1 MLSTKTMVK
10 IRLSRKRTP
19 KNQAQ
24 LELDFS
30 RPTERDRNFHLGGR
44 SFYFF
49 DFDDN
54 VAYLTTPIV
63 IFNKETGAER
73 TLSSGE
79 WARYHQNIGES
90 GPFKDYIVDY
100 NDETGSFRYFRDQKH
115 SFIDRVVRRK
125 QTFLSD
131 IEKALEQADYSWK
144 APSWNCFYHAT
155 YNHRPTS
162 VITAR
167 GHFKETIKEGIDLM
181 VRQGHLPHNPNYLSI
196 YPVTNPSVRVEEL
209 QDPDLKHSVADLKRA
224 AIRQSVEKAIELYG
238 LNPHHRFG
246 MSDDDP
252 KNVELITE
260 EMKVLKKRYPEMAFF
275 VIQTFEDSYVKTEV
289 LETRSQTTKKGPK
302 KELPEQLT
310 FL

>member
-1 MLSTKTMVK
+1 MVR
-10 IRLSRKRTP
+10 IRLSRKRVP

-24 LELDFS
+24 MELSLE
-30 RPTERDRNFHLGGR
+30 RPIEKDRNHHLGGR

-79 WARYHQNIGES
+79 WARYHQNIGIS
-90 GPFKDYIVDY
+90 GPFANYYVDY

-115 SFIDRVVRRK
+115 TFIDKVVRKK

-155 YNHRPTS
+155 YNRRPTS

-167 GHFKETIKEGIDLM
+167 GHNKETIQDGIDLI
-181 VRQGHLPHNPNYLSI
+181 VRTGHLPHNPNYLSI
-196 YPVTNPSVRVEEL
+196 YPVTNPNVRVNEL

-224 AIRQSVEKAIELYG
+224 AINQSVEQALKIYG
-238 LNPHHRFG
+238 HNPHHRFG

-260 EMKVLKKRYPEMAFF
+260 EMKVLKKKYPEMAFF
-275 VIQTFEDSYVKTEV
+275 VIQTFEDSYVKTEI
-289 LETRSQTTKKGPK
+289 LETKTRTAKKGDK
-302 KELPEQLT
+302 SLAEDSHQLT

>member
-1 MLSTKTMVK
+1 MVK
-10 IRLSRKRTP
+10 IRLSRKRVP

-24 LELDFS
+24 LEFNLE
-30 RPTERDRNFHLGGR
+30 RPIEKDRNHHLGGR

-63 IFNKETGAER
+63 IFNKETAAER

-79 WARYHQNIGES
+79 WARYHQNIGHS
-90 GPFKDYIVDY
+90 GPFADYFVDY

-155 YNHRPTS
+155 YNKRPTS

-167 GHFKETIKEGIDLM
+167 GHHKETIQEGIDLI
-181 VRQGHLPHNPNYLSI
+181 VRTGHLPHNPNYLSI
-196 YPVTNPSVRVEEL
+196 YPVTNPQVRINEL
-209 QDPDLKHSVADLKRA
+209 KDPELKHSVADLKRA
-224 AIRQSVEKAIELYG
+224 AISQSVEKALQLYG
-238 LNPHHRFG
+238 NNSHHRFG

-252 KNVELITE
+252 RNVELITE
-260 EMKVLKKRYPEMAFF
+260 EMKVLKRKYPNMAFF

-289 LETRSQTTKKGPK
+289 LETKTRTIKKGHK
-302 KELPEQLT
+302 SLSEEISQLS
-310 FL
+310 LI

>member
-1 MLSTKTMVK
+1 MVK
-10 IRLSRKRTP
+10 IRLRRKRVP

-24 LELDFS
+24 LEFNLE
-30 RPTERDRNFHLGGR
+30 RPIESDRNLHLGGR

-79 WARYHQNIGES
+79 WARYHQNIGKS
-90 GPFKDYIVDY
+90 GPFANYYVDY
-100 NDETGSFRYFRDQKH
+100 NDESGSFRYFRDQKH
-115 SFIDRVVRRK
+115 SFIDKVVRRK

-131 IEKALEQADYSWK
+131 IEKALDQADYSWK

-155 YNHRPTS
+155 FNMRPTS

-167 GHFKETIKEGIDLM
+167 GHNKETIEEGIDLM
-181 VRQGHLPHNPNYLSI
+181 VRTGHLPHNPNYLSI
-196 YPVTNPSVRVEEL
+196 YPVTNPNVRVNEL
-209 QDPDLKHSVADLKRA
+209 QDPKLEKSVADLKRE
-224 AIRQSVEKAIELYG
+224 AINQSVEKALELYG
-238 LNPHHRFG
+238 HNPHHRFG

-260 EMKVLKKRYPEMAFF
+260 EMKVLKRKYPEMAFF

-289 LETRSQTTKKGPK
+289 LESHTRTAKRGIKNLTQSN
-302 KELPEQLT
+302 EQLS
-310 FL
+310 LL

>member
-1 MLSTKTMVK
+1 MVR
-10 IRLSRKRTP
+10 IRLSRKRIP

-24 LELDFS
+24 MELRLD
-30 RPTERDRNFHLGGR
+30 RPIEKDRNHHLGGR

-79 WARYHQNIGES
+79 WARYHQDIGKS
-90 GPFKDYIVDY
+90 GPFANYFVDY
-100 NDETGSFRYFRDQKH
+100 DDEVGSFRYFRDQKH
-115 SFIDRVVRRK
+115 TFIDKVVRRK

-155 YNHRPTS
+155 YNKRPTS

-167 GHFKETIKEGIDLM
+167 GHHKETLKDGIDLI
-181 VRQGHLPHNPNYLSI
+181 VRTGHLPHNPNYLSI
-196 YPVTNPSVRVEEL
+196 YPVTNPNVRVHEL
-209 QDPDLKHSVADLKRA
+209 KDPELKNSVADLKRA
-224 AIRQSVEKAIELYG
+224 AINQSVEQALKQYG
-238 LNPHHRFG
+238 NNPHHRFG

-260 EMKVLKKRYPEMAFF
+260 EMKVLKKKYPQMAFY

-289 LETRSQTTKKGPK
+289 LETKTRTAKKGHKSIREEPH
-302 KELPEQLT
+302 QLN
-310 FL
+310 LL

>member
-1 MLSTKTMVK
+1 MVK
-10 IRLSRKRTP
+10 IRLSRKRIAH
-19 KNQAQ
+19 NQAQ
-24 LELDFS
+24 LDLGLE
-30 RPTERDRNFHLGGR
+30 RPTENDRNFHFGGR

-63 IFNKETGAER
+63 IFNKETGAEK

-79 WARYHQNIGES
+79 WARYHHEIGKT
-90 GPFKDYIVDY
+90 GAFANYYVDY
-100 NDETGSFRYFRDQKH
+100 DDHKGSFRHFRDQKH
-115 SFIDRVVRRK
+115 TFIDKVVRRK

-155 YNHRPTS
+155 FNKRPTS

-167 GHFKETIKEGIDLM
+167 GHHKVTIKKGIDLL
-181 VRQGHLPHNPNYLSI
+181 VKTGHLPHNPNYLSI
-196 YPVTNPSVRVEEL
+196 YPVTNPDVRASEL
-209 QDPDLKHSVADLKRA
+209 QDPELLHSVADLKRA
-224 AIRQSVEKAIELYG
+224 AIRQSVEKAIETYG
-238 LNPHHRFG
+238 YSPYHRFG

-260 EMKVLKKRYPEMAFF
+260 EMKCLKRHYPEMAFY
-275 VIQTFEDSYVKTEV
+275 VIQTFEDSFVKTEV
-289 LETRSQTTKKGPK
+289 LETKTRNAKKGN
-302 KELPEQLT
+302 LTTEQLS

>member
-1 MLSTKTMVK
+1 MVK
-10 IRLSRKRTP
+10 IRLSRKRVP

-24 LELDFS
+24 LEFNLE
-30 RPTERDRNFHLGGR
+30 RPIEKDRNHHLGGR

-63 IFNKETGAER
+63 IFNKETAAER

-79 WARYHQNIGES
+79 WARYHQNIGHS
-90 GPFKDYIVDY
+90 GPFADYFVDY

-115 SFIDRVVRRK
+115 SFIDKVVRRK

-155 YNHRPTS
+155 YNKRPTS

-167 GHFKETIKEGIDLM
+167 GHHKETIQEGIDLI
-181 VRQGHLPHNPNYLSI
+181 VRTGHLPHNPNYLSI
-196 YPVTNPSVRVEEL
+196 YPVTNPQVRINEL
-209 QDPDLKHSVADLKRA
+209 KDPELKHSVADLKRA
-224 AIRQSVEKAIELYG
+224 AISQSVEKALQLYG
-238 LNPHHRFG
+238 NNSHHRFG

-252 KNVELITE
+252 RNVELITE
-260 EMKVLKKRYPEMAFF
+260 EMKVLKRKYPNMAFF

-289 LETRSQTTKKGPK
+289 LETKTRTIKKGHK
-302 KELPEQLT
+302 ALSEEISQLS
-310 FL
+310 LI

>member
-1 MLSTKTMVK
+1 MVK
-10 IRLSRKRTP
+10 IRLRRKRVP

-24 LELDFS
+24 LEFNLE
-30 RPTERDRNFHLGGR
+30 RPIESDRNLHLGGR

-63 IFNKETGAER
+63 IFNKETGSER

-79 WARYHQNIGES
+79 WARYHHQIGKA
-90 GPFKDYIVDY
+90 GPFKNYYVDY

-115 SFIDRVVRRK
+115 SFIDKVVRRK
-125 QTFLSD
+125 QTFFSD

-155 YNHRPTS
+155 FNQRPTS
-162 VITAR
+162 IITAR
-167 GHFKETIKEGIDLM
+167 GHQKETIQEGIDLI
-181 VRQGHLPHNPNYLSI
+181 VKTGHLPHNPNYLSI
-196 YPVTNPSVRVEEL
+196 YPVTNPEIRVKEL
-209 QDPDLKHSVADLKRA
+209 KDPQLEKSVADLKRE
-224 AIRQSVEKAIELYG
+224 AISQSVEKALELYG
-238 LNPHHRFG
+238 HNPHHRFG

-260 EMKVLKKRYPEMAFF
+260 EMKVLKRRYPEMSFF

-289 LETRSQTTKKGPK
+289 LENHTKTAKRGQGSATQKG
-302 KELPEQLT
+302 EQLS
-310 FL
+310 LL

>member
-1 MLSTKTMVK
+1 MVK
-10 IRLSRKRTP
+10 IRLSRKRVP
-19 KNQAQ
+19 NNQAQ
-24 LELDFS
+24 MELS
-30 RPTERDRNFHLGGR
+30 LYRPQENDRNHHLGGR

-79 WARYHQNIGES
+79 WARYHSNIGKS
-90 GPFKDYIVDY
+90 GPFSNYTVDY
-100 NDETGSFRYFRDQKH
+100 NDETGSFRYFRDQQL
-115 SFIDRVVRRK
+115 SFIDKVVRRK

-131 IEKALEQADYSWK
+131 IEKALMQADYSWK
-144 APSWNCFYHAT
+144 APSWNCFFHAT
-155 YNHRPTS
+155 YNKRPTS

-167 GHFKETIKEGIDLM
+167 GHQKETIREGIDLL
-181 VRQGHLPHNPNYLSI
+181 VRDGHLPHQPNYLSI
-196 YPVTNPSVRVEEL
+196 FPVTNPQVRVSEL
-209 QDPDLKHSVADLKRA
+209 NDPNLKAGVADLKRE
-224 AIRQSVEKAIELYG
+224 AINQSVEEALKLYG
-238 LNPHHRFG
+238 NNPHHRFG

-260 EMKVLKKRYPEMAFF
+260 EMKVLKRKYPQMSFF

-289 LETRSQTTKKGPK
+289 LETKTRNSSKAKI
-302 KELPEQLT
+302 ESSLDNNQLAL
-310 FL
+310 F

>member
-1 MLSTKTMVK
+1 MVR
-10 IRLSRKRTP
+10 IRLSRKRVP

-24 LELDFS
+24 MELSLD
-30 RPTERDRNFHLGGR
+30 RPIEKDRNHHLGGR

-79 WARYHQNIGES
+79 WARYHQNIGKS
-90 GPFKDYIVDY
+90 GPFANYYVDY
-100 NDETGSFRYFRDQKH
+100 NDESGSFRYFRDQKH
-115 SFIDRVVRRK
+115 TFIDKVVRKK

-155 YNHRPTS
+155 YNNRPTS

-167 GHFKETIKEGIDLM
+167 GHNKETIQDGIDLI
-181 VRQGHLPHNPNYLSI
+181 VRTGHLPHNPNYLSI
-196 YPVTNPSVRVEEL
+196 YPVTNPVVRVNEL

-224 AIRQSVEKAIELYG
+224 AINQSVEQALKVYG
-238 LNPHHRFG
+238 KNNHHRFG

-260 EMKVLKKRYPEMAFF
+260 EMKVLKKKYPEMAFF

-289 LETRSQTTKKGPK
+289 LETKTRTAKRGRKSIVEEPQ
-302 KELPEQLT
+302 QLN
-310 FL
+310 LL

>member
-1 MLSTKTMVK
+1 M
-10 IRLSRKRTP
+10 
-19 KNQAQ
+19 NQAQ
-24 LELDFS
+24 LDLGLH
-30 RPTERDRNFHLGGR
+30 RPKENDRNHHLGGR

-63 IFNKETGAER
+63 IFNKKTGAER

-79 WARYHQNIGES
+79 WARYHTSIGKS
-90 GPFKDYIVDY
+90 GPFKNYTVDY

-115 SFIDRVVRRK
+115 TFIDRMVRRK

-131 IEKALEQADYSWK
+131 IEKALGQADYSWK

-155 YNHRPTS
+155 FNNRPTS

-167 GHFKETIKEGIDLM
+167 GHHKETIKEGIDLI
-181 VRQGHLPHNPNYLSI
+181 VRNGHLPHNPNYLSI
-196 YPVTNPSVRVEEL
+196 YPVTNPVVRVSEL
-209 QDPDLKHSVADLKRA
+209 GDPDLTLSVADLKRS
-224 AIRQSVEKAIELYG
+224 AISQSVEKALEMYG
-238 LNPHHRFG
+238 QNPNHRFG

-252 KNVELITE
+252 RNVELITE
-260 EMKVLKKRYPEMAFF
+260 EMKVLKKKYPDMAFF

-289 LETRSQTTKKGPK
+289 LETKTKNSSKGRLPNPATTST
-302 KELPEQLT
+302 EQLPL
-310 FL
+310 F

>member
-1 MLSTKTMVK
+1 MELS
-10 IRLSRKRTP
+10 
-19 KNQAQ
+19 
-24 LELDFS
+24 LD
-30 RPTERDRNFHLGGR
+30 RPIEKDRNHHLGGR

-63 IFNKETGAER
+63 IFNKETGAEK

-79 WARYHQNIGES
+79 WARYHQNIGKT
-90 GPFKDYIVDY
+90 GPFENYYVDY
-100 NDETGSFRYFRDQKH
+100 NDDTGSFRHFRDQKH
-115 SFIDRVVRRK
+115 SFIDKVVRKK

-167 GHFKETIKEGIDLM
+167 GHHKETIQDGIDLI
-181 VRQGHLPHNPNYLSI
+181 VRTGHLPHNPNYLSI
-196 YPVTNPSVRVEEL
+196 YPVTNPNVRVNEL

-224 AIRQSVEKAIELYG
+224 AINQSVEQALKVYG
-238 LNPHHRFG
+238 YNPHHRFG

-260 EMKVLKKRYPEMAFF
+260 EMKVLKKKYPEMAFF

-289 LETRSQTTKKGPK
+289 LETKTRTTKRGNKSIA
-302 KELPEQLT
+302 EDTHQLN
-310 FL
+310 LL

>member
-1 MLSTKTMVK
+1 MVK

-24 LELDFS
+24 MELDFG
-30 RPTERDRNFHLGGR
+30 RPQEQDRNFHLGGR

-54 VAYLTTPIV
+54 VAYLTTPIIV
-63 IFNKETGAER
+63 FNKETGAER

-79 WARYHQNIGES
+79 WARYHHTIGQS
-90 GPFKDYIVDY
+90 GPFENYFVDY

-115 SFIDRVVRRK
+115 SFIDKVVRKK

-131 IEKALEQADYSWK
+131 IEKALEQADYAWK

-155 YNHRPTS
+155 YNKRPTS

-167 GHFKETIKEGIDLM
+167 GHNKETIQEGIDLM
-181 VRQGHLPHNPNYLSI
+181 VREGHLPHNPNYLSI
-196 YPVTNPSVRVEEL
+196 YPVTNPNVRVHEL
-209 QDPDLKHSVADLKRA
+209 EDPHLKNSVADLKRA
-224 AIRQSVEKAIELYG
+224 AIRQSVEKAIEIYG
-238 LNPHHRFG
+238 MNPHHRFG

-260 EMKVLKKRYPEMAFF
+260 EMKCLKKVYPEMAFF

-289 LETRSQTTKKGPK
+289 LETRTRNKKKGSN

>member
-1 MLSTKTMVK
+1 MVK
-10 IRLSRKRTP
+10 IRLRRKRVP

-24 LELDFS
+24 LEFNLE
-30 RPTERDRNFHLGGR
+30 RPIESDRNHHLGGR

-79 WARYHQNIGES
+79 WARYHQQIGKS
-90 GPFKDYIVDY
+90 GPFGNYYVDY

-115 SFIDRVVRRK
+115 SFIDKVVRRK

-131 IEKALEQADYSWK
+131 IEKALDQADYSWK

-155 YNHRPTS
+155 FNMRPTS

-167 GHFKETIKEGIDLM
+167 GHNKETIQEGIDLM
-181 VRQGHLPHNPNYLSI
+181 VRTGHLPHNPNYLSI
-196 YPVTNPSVRVEEL
+196 YPVTNPNVRVNEL
-209 QDPDLKHSVADLKRA
+209 QDPKLEKSVADLKRE
-224 AIRQSVEKAIELYG
+224 AINQSVEKALELYG
-238 LNPHHRFG
+238 HNPHHRFG

-260 EMKVLKKRYPEMAFF
+260 EMKVLKRKYPDMAFF
-275 VIQTFEDSYVKTEV
+275 VIQTFEDSFVKTEV
-289 LETRSQTTKKGPK
+289 LESHTRTTKRGTKSASQSI
-302 KELPEQLT
+302 EQLS
-310 FL
+310 LL

>member
-1 MLSTKTMVK
+1 MVR
-10 IRLSRKRTP
+10 IRLSRKRVP

-24 LELDFS
+24 MELRLD
-30 RPTERDRNFHLGGR
+30 RPIEKDRNHHLGGR

-79 WARYHQNIGES
+79 WARYHQDIGKS
-90 GPFKDYIVDY
+90 GPFANYFVDY
-100 NDETGSFRYFRDQKH
+100 DDEVGSFRYFRDQKH
-115 SFIDRVVRRK
+115 TFIDKVVRRK

-155 YNHRPTS
+155 YNKRPTS

-167 GHFKETIKEGIDLM
+167 GHHKETLKDGIDLI
-181 VRQGHLPHNPNYLSI
+181 VRTGHLPHNPNYLSI
-196 YPVTNPSVRVEEL
+196 YPVTNPNVRVHEL
-209 QDPDLKHSVADLKRA
+209 KDPELKNSVADLKRA
-224 AIRQSVEKAIELYG
+224 AINQSVEQALKQYG
-238 LNPHHRFG
+238 NSPHHRFG

-260 EMKVLKKRYPEMAFF
+260 EMKVLKKKYPQMAFY

-289 LETRSQTTKKGPK
+289 LETKTRTAKKGHKSISEEPH
-302 KELPEQLT
+302 QLN
-310 FL
+310 LL

>member
-1 MLSTKTMVK
+1 MVK
-10 IRLSRKRTP
+10 IRLSRKRVPT
-19 KNQAQ
+19 NQAQ
-24 LELDFS
+24 MEFALY
-30 RPTERDRNFHLGGR
+30 RPQEEDRNRHLGGR

-79 WARYHQNIGES
+79 WARYHSNIGKS
-90 GPFKDYIVDY
+90 GPFANYTVDY
-100 NDETGSFRYFRDQKH
+100 NDETGSFRYFRDQQL
-115 SFIDRVVRRK
+115 SFIDKMVRRK

-131 IEKALEQADYSWK
+131 IEKALTQADYSWK

-155 YNHRPTS
+155 YNRRPTS

-167 GHFKETIKEGIDLM
+167 GHQKDTIREGIDLL
-181 VRQGHLPHNPNYLSI
+181 VRDGHLPHQPNYLSI
-196 YPVTNPSVRVEEL
+196 FPVTNPQVRVTEL
-209 QDPDLKHSVADLKRA
+209 NDPSLQAGVADLKRE
-224 AIRQSVEKAIELYG
+224 AINQSVEEALRLYG
-238 LNPHHRFG
+238 NNPHHRFG

-260 EMKVLKKRYPEMAFF
+260 EMKVLKRKYPQMSFF

-289 LETRSQTTKKGPK
+289 LETKTKNASNGKSLRQDVIK
-302 KELPEQLT
+302 NEQLPL
-310 FL
+310 F